1 MKVKLAD
8 YVISWLS
15 NHGVK
20 TIFTVS
26 GGGSIVLCDALFN
39 QNEIQYICCHHE
51 QSVAFAAEGVSRSG
65 SDLGVGVVTTG
76 PGGTNALTGL
86 AGAWIDSVPMLII
99 SGQAFLSQTIG
110 KSGTRQ
116 IGVQESD
123 MVEMSKSVTKFS
135 KMVEN
140 PYDIRDILE
149 ESFFLATSGRPG
161 PVLIDIPVDIQNS
174 LIEVERLNKNFKPT
188 FLEYKISTNQQNILI
203 EKFKKSKR
211 PILHIGH
218 GAKKND
224 AAKKIIDFA

>member
-1 MKVKLAD
+1 MRVKLAE

-15 NHGVK
+15 KKGVD

-39 QNEIQYICCHHE
+39 QNKIQYVCCHHE

-65 SDLGVGVVTTG
+65 EGLGVGIVTTG

-99 SGQAFLSQTIG
+99 SGQAFLAQTIG

-140 PYDIRDILE
+140 PNALNCIQIFDQ
-149 ESFFLATSGRPG
+149 T
-161 PVLIDIPVDIQNS
+161 VL
-174 LIEVERLNKNFKPT
+174 F
-188 FLEYKISTNQQNILI
+188 STQ
-203 EKFKKSKR
+203 
-211 PILHIGH
+211 
-218 GAKKND
+218 
-224 AAKKIIDFA
+224 